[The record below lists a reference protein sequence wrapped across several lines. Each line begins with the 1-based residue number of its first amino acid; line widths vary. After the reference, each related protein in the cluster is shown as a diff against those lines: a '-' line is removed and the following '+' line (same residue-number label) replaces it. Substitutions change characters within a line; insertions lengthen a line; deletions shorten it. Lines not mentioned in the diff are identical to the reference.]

1 MKKYALVT
9 GGNRGIGFEIAKGLV
24 DRGAH
29 VVIAAR
35 NTPRRS
41 FVSLTID
48 NDKTPAHPGDSVM
61 LDGKVVG
68 TITSA
73 GWGYR
78 VGQNIAY
85 AFVDPDAASSDGLSV
100 QHVGQMSAAN
110 VGEMCRYDPQ
120 NALVRG

>member
-1 MKKYALVT
+1 
-9 GGNRGIGFEIAKGLV
+9 
-24 DRGAH
+24 
-29 VVIAAR
+29 
-35 NTPRRS
+35 

-48 NDKTPAHPGDSVM
+48 NDKTPAHPGDSIV

-85 AFVDPDAASSDGLSV
+85 AFVDPDVTMRDDLSV
-100 QHVGQMSAAN
+100 QHVGQLSA
-110 VGEMCRYDPQ
+110 VKIDDMCRYDPQ
-120 NALVRG
+120 NALVRS